1 MAKQRLVQFEYFHW
15 GPFLY
20 RTKLS
25 KEEIDKI
32 KSLCKKNNKKDYRKK
47 LAGLLKEEYSIDKN
61 KLFSIISPYLQSY
74 YKGYFDYTGK
84 VLGKKIN
91 LKGSWVN
98 FMKKNEFNPLHNH
111 SDDLSFVIFVQIPEA
126 LVEENKQT
134 ITSGTK
140 PGSISFIIN
149 FQSLHSISCRDFFP
163 EEGDFFIFPAN
174 LTHFVNPFKSDVERI
189 SVSGNIKVN

>member
-1 MAKQRLVQFEYFHW
+1 MADKLVKFEYFHW

-32 KSLCKKNNKKDYRKK
+32 KSLCKKDKRKDRRKK
-47 LAGLLKEEYSIDKN
+47 LAGLLKEEYGIDKN
-61 KLFSIISPYLQSY
+61 KLFPIIFPYLQSY
-74 YKGYFDYTGK
+74 HKGYLDYTGK
-84 VLGKKIN
+84 ILGKKIN
-91 LKGSWVN
+91 LKTSWVN
-98 FMKKNEFNPLHNH
+98 FMKKNEFNPLHDH
-111 SDDLSFVIFVQIPEA
+111 DGDLSFVIFVQIPEA

-149 FQSLHSISCRDFFP
+149 FQSLYSISCRNFFP